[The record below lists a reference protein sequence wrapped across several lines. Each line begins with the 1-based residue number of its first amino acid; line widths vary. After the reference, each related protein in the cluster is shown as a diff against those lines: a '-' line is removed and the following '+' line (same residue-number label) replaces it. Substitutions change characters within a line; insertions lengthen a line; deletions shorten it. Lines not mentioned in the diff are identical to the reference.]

1 VIKELVTI
9 TPEQWTDLCGMLDM
23 PPQVSVADL
32 EGAVHRLAKSCEL
45 QYQHVN
51 KLEAENKRLR
61 EALGRAKER
70 INEYADR
77 TVYSQDD
84 VDELRADLAQ
94 IDAMAGFLD
103 APRA

>member
-9 TPEQWTDLCGMLDM
+9 TAEQWTDLCGMLDM

-51 KLEAENKRLR
+51 ELEAENKRLR
-61 EALGRAKER
+61 DALKQIAYGASTNCGNCIDCNS
-70 INEYADR
+70 IN
-77 TVYSQDD
+77 
-84 VDELRADLAQ
+84 Q
-94 IDAMAGFLD
+94 IANEILD

>member
-61 EALGRAKER
+61 EALEDAKLQ
-70 INEYADR
+70 INYLDGLTLPHATSV
-77 TVYSQDD
+77 TVIA
-84 VDELRADLAQ
+84 R
-94 IDAMAGFLD
+94 IDAALD